1 MLLERK
7 GGRGKGFF
15 FFSLMRTLQMGA
27 RPSKPWRFPGYR
39 LYSSNIRKKTY
50 DSTKKKKKR
59 KEKERKEDLGIFELG
74 WIGGSQCKCNKLI
87 NLDSDQICGSQCNE
101 SDCF

>member
-1 MLLERK
+1 MI
-7 GGRGKGFF
+7 
-15 FFSLMRTLQMGA
+15 Q
-27 RPSKPWRFPGYR
+27 P
-39 LYSSNIRKKTY
+39 
-50 DSTKKKKKR
+50 KKKKR